1 MQKIIITIAVL
12 VTFNL
17 CAQDMGLIK
26 EAEWNGIEYQL
37 SKEKKIE
44 FLSDINEDLLYY
56 LKDNK
61 LFETNIKNFHFLD
74 LNGDKILDFI
84 YVGYAGG
91 EQPSTIAFTQNGKG
105 YFKRVFEAIG
115 TIYEVNSISLVDDGL
130 IFKVICND
138 ECYDCLGVYNST
150 TYMCSKGIFSEVERL
165 NFTESTEISEIIF
178 RKKFRVINSKCYLR
192 SKPVVDNDGTHLD
205 VLFGNIV
212 AEYSSE
218 TQVYAFASK
227 EDDTGYI
234 WWFVAVKADESI
246 KAIFQKKKGYNI
258 GWMSN
263 RCLDE

>member
-1 MQKIIITIAVL
+1 MQKLIITIAIL

-17 CAQDMGLIK
+17 CAQDMDLIK
-26 EAEWNGIEYQL
+26 ETEWSDIEYQL
-37 SKEKKIE
+37 SKEKKLE
-44 FLSDINEDLLYY
+44 LLSGINEDLLYY

-61 LFETNIKNFHFLD
+61 LFETYIKNFHFLD

-115 TIYEVNSISLVDDGL
+115 TTYEANNISLIDGGL
-130 IFKVICND
+130 IFKVVNND
-138 ECYDCLGVYNST
+138 ECYDCLGVYNSI
-150 TYMCSKGIFSEVERL
+150 TYICNKGVFSEVERL
-165 NFTESTEISEIIF
+165 NFTESTEIPEFIF

-192 SKPVVDNDGTHLD
+192 SKPVVDNDGIHPD

-227 EDDTGYI
+227 ENDTGYI
-234 WWFVAVKADESI
+234 WWFVAVKSDEST
-246 KAIFQKKKGYNI
+246 KAIFQNKIGYNI
-258 GWMSN
+258 GWMSS
-263 RCLDE
+263 RCLEE